1 MYQFSTQECRY
12 RIALPENYTIKFSC
26 DDFGLQVSPYYWH
39 STCFYTK
46 LAGLVTLAER
56 LFIGIEMSSFQFF
69 WSPASAFQGRNGS
82 ECGHDVLTIV
92 EGSVSSQAAAAVVSE
107 TNDTTVIGKFC
118 GVQGPAVST
127 STNKMTVVFK
137 SDHLYRYQGFKCRYR
152 AIQPNGIA
160 VINSF
165 GDTAAD
171 TDSGRLDTCTYLHR
185 YILTYLHIY
194 IAHIYMVLTYMEV
207 VQCTHTM
214 LVYIPKK
221 LYT

>member
-1 MYQFSTQECRY
+1 M
-12 RIALPENYTIKFSC
+12 
-26 DDFGLQVSPYYWH
+26 
-39 STCFYTK
+39 
-46 LAGLVTLAER
+46 
-56 LFIGIEMSSFQFF
+56 
-69 WSPASAFQGRNGS
+69 
-82 ECGHDVLTIV
+82 TIV
-92 EGSVSSQAAAAVVSE
+92 EGSANTVSTE

-171 TDSGRLDTCTYLHR
+171 TDSGRLDTYLHR

-194 IAHIYMVLTYMEV
+194 ITYIYMVLTYMEV
-207 VQCTHTM
+207 VHCTHTM
-214 LVYIPKK
+214 LVYIPEKI
-221 LYT
+221 YT